1 MIGVILVFCFFYG
14 FFWSFIVLVVMFG
27 FFVGVIFFM
36 MLSIVVDYVGIENFR
51 IVFGIFILG

>member
-36 MLSIVVDYVGIENFR
+36 MLSIVVDFVGIENFR

>member
-36 MLSIVVDYVGIENFR
+36 MLSIVVDFVGIENFR
-51 IVFGIFILG
+51 IVFGIIILG